1 MKVSEDTIE
10 KLNEQIF
17 FILNKSQY
25 FYQNHQQNQLIAA
38 NIDQYYDLDDWQ
50 KRSQE
55 SFQKKTIQLF
65 HYLLKELAYVTD
77 QVDVGAN
84 DSLLSEKLNNVI
96 IKVYEIL
103 KNNNF
108 EGAKM
113 FHPQELNIEYKL
125 IQFLITEIQVSQLI
139 CNYLYNKI
147 FSFSPSLAECY
158 D

>member
-1 MKVSEDTIE
+1 MKISEDTIE

-25 FYQNHQQNQLIAA
+25 FYQNYQQNQLIAV
-38 NIDQYYDLDDWQ
+38 NIEQYYDLDNWQ
-50 KRSQE
+50 TRSQE

-77 QVDVGAN
+77 QVDVVAN
-84 DSLLSEKLNNVI
+84 DSLLSEKMSNVI

-108 EGAKM
+108 EGVKM

-125 IQFLITEIQVSQLI
+125 IQFLITEIQV
-139 CNYLYNKI
+139 
-147 FSFSPSLAECY
+147 
-158 D
+158 DM